1 MNCAKRNQSNQL
13 NQKAF
18 TLIELLITLSLAL
31 ILSGMALPS
40 FNELLENSK
49 LMTQVDD
56 LAKTLRA
63 SRTTAIYENSKV
75 TICPT
80 NDSHTCISDWSAG
93 YMSFVDKNGDR
104 NLNDDEEILT
114 IYTNKNNKASLNWRA
129 FGFRKS
135 IQWLETGIT
144 NHQNGTFYFC
154 HEDATKSRALI
165 ITKAGRIR
173 YSKDTDGDDLHES
186 ANGKPLNC

>member
-1 MNCAKRNQSNQL
+1 MSNPQPYRPHKNNQS
-13 NQKAF
+13 AF

-31 ILSGMALPS
+31 ILSGLALPS
-40 FNELLENSK
+40 FKDILEDTK
-49 LMTQVDD
+49 LTTQIDD
-56 LAKTLRA
+56 LAKTLRY
-63 SRTTAIYENSKV
+63 SRATAINENNKV

-80 NDSHTCISDWSAG
+80 DDTHTCISDWSLG
-93 YMSFVDKNGDR
+93 YMSFVDINGNRRLDA
-104 NLNDDEEILT
+104 NETILT
-114 IYTNKNNKASLNWRA
+114 IYQNKKDKADLSWRA

-154 HEDATKSRALI
+154 HEDASKSRALI

-173 YSKDTDGDDLHES
+173 YSKDTNGDDLHENAS
-186 ANGKPLNC
+186 GKPLSC